1 MKTAA
6 ELLAVF
12 LGRPEARQAC
22 RVVDMYRVWPEV
34 VGGELAEHA
43 RPLGHR
49 DGILRLGAEDP
60 VAMQEMT
67 FAVPEILARV
77 NAWLGQ
83 NVFDK
88 VQFDLIGTRVSLDA
102 PQAARPVFYAP
113 KPARPDH
120 LGGLVG
126 KLDTSTPVGRC
137 YEKYVRFFQASAVRK
152 RRRGKATNTDL
163 EAERT

>member
-12 LGRPEARQAC
+12 LGRPEARRAC
-22 RVVDMYRVWPEV
+22 RVVDLYQAWPEA
-34 VGGELAEHA
+34 VGEELAGHV

-49 DGILRLGAEDP
+49 DGTLRLGVDDP
-60 VAMQEMT
+60 VVMQEMT
-67 FAVPEILARV
+67 FAVPELLARV

-83 NVFDK
+83 NAFDK

-102 PQAARPVFYAP
+102 SQAARPIFYAP
-113 KPARPDH
+113 RAIRPAN
-120 LGGLVG
+120 LGGLLG
-126 KLDTSTPVGRC
+126 RLDPDTPVGRC
-137 YEKYVRFFQASAVRK
+137 YEKYVRFFQATARRAGRRK
-152 RRRGKATNTDL
+152 KATNTDL

>member
-12 LGRPEARQAC
+12 LGRPEARRAC
-22 RVVDMYRVWPEV
+22 RVVDLYQAWPEV
-34 VGGELAEHA
+34 AGPELAEHA

-49 DGILRLGAEDP
+49 DGLLRLGVDDP
-60 VAMQEMT
+60 VVMQEMT
-67 FAVPEILARV
+67 FFVPELLARV

-83 NVFDK
+83 NAFDK

-102 PQAARPVFYAP
+102 PQTARPVFYAP
-113 KPARPDH
+113 QPVRPSN

-126 KLDTSTPVGRC
+126 KLDPATPVGRC
-137 YEKYVRFFQASAVRK
+137 YEKYVRFFQAPARRAGRRK
-152 RRRGKATNTDL
+152 KATNTDL